1 MRGPPVG
8 WGGAPSLGSPHAN
21 TTGEP
26 SEELWAF
33 KSPAG
38 WGEWLGGDWLADSLY
53 GGIYSGLPHI
63 GFIAKIRG
71 LEAPVRWCLAWKVE
85 FKGRIGS
92 FFRACKVCP
101 SCPDTGIFLKKAD
114 GFGPPDQTEKGF
126 LGPCTQRKKN
136 WELRSIIDL
145 NFIFNSRKIRRKLTI

>member
-53 GGIYSGLPHI
+53 G
-63 GFIAKIRG
+63 
-71 LEAPVRWCLAWKVE
+71 
-85 FKGRIGS
+85 
-92 FFRACKVCP
+92 
-101 SCPDTGIFLKKAD
+101 
-114 GFGPPDQTEKGF
+114 
-126 LGPCTQRKKN
+126 
-136 WELRSIIDL
+136 
-145 NFIFNSRKIRRKLTI
+145 